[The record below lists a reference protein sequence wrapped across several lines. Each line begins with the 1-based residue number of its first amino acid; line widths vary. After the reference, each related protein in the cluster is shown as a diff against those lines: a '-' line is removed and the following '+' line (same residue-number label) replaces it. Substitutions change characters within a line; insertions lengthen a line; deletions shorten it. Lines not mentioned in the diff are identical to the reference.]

1 MPNEGYCLYI
11 GPLNRTLTTALQSGG
26 WVPETSRRFH
36 YWQLAPRWR
45 SLPWLANPGN
55 PAMSPH
61 MEGEKTGTRH
71 TDKTVERKRGT
82 GKRRQPPRSPHAQEN
97 ANAQQTLTKMPT
109 KLLQCP
115 MVQEHEIILVHAHI

>member
-1 MPNEGYCLYI
+1 
-11 GPLNRTLTTALQSGG
+11 
-26 WVPETSRRFH
+26 
-36 YWQLAPRWR
+36 
-45 SLPWLANPGN
+45 
-55 PAMSPH
+55 

-71 TDKTVERKRGT
+71 TDKTVKRKRGT

-115 MVQEHEIILVHAHI
+115 MVQEHKIILVRAHIL